1 MIRTVVDKEKMVIQV
16 VDVSLFD
23 QKTIGELGYSPI
35 GNYLQ
40 IFSFYVHK
48 SYRRKGY
55 GTVLINKL
63 KEIAR
68 KKEVEWIQVFPDSKD
83 DLSDEPI
90 PIDVLNKIYEKYG
103 FTDKK
108 EGFDYSKP
116 GQLMKM
122 HMVN

>member
-1 MIRTVVDKEKMVIQV
+1 MIRTVVDKKKMVIQV

-23 QKTIGELGYSPI
+23 QKTIGELGYSHI

-40 IFSFYVHK
+40 IFSFHVHK
-48 SYRRKGY
+48 NYRRKGY
-55 GTVLINKL
+55 GTKLINKL
-63 KEIAR
+63 KKIAR
-68 KKEVEWIQVFPDSKD
+68 KKKVEWIQVFPNSKD

-103 FTDKK
+103 FTDKQ

-116 GQLMKM
+116 NQLMKM
-122 HMVN
+122 HMVI